1 MELFLQI
8 LKFASLAVG
17 TAAGLIG
24 TLRETRED
32 GSEKLTKPGRVLVAL
47 LISSGFIAV
56 SSQSIETY
64 LKYKAD
70 KQNAIERQQQIEQ
83 AQDLLTQ
90 VSRQLAPL
98 YPLDVSM
105 QISYPKEHKGFQAYF
120 EWLIQR
126 HRKPNNLLL
135 AIPVSRESNDAPDET
150 RNSLE
155 YPAKVLLEPWLEIS
169 FFKKGNEDW
178 SSPDLILMGGPELK
192 RPDLWLGAYGGVGI
206 ESMQTEHEYI
216 SNTSF
221 TYSLVRPEEAVVSNI
236 TLRNPLVER
245 DNGEIIS
252 YLDLDQAT
260 MIVDITNSRNA
271 NGVLDRI
278 KFTFRTGNR
287 IGSINITSDDLIEWE
302 GYRDE
307 KEKRSIYRVK
317 LQANTAGISRL
328 KS

>member
-17 TAAGLIG
+17 AAAGLIG
-24 TLRETRED
+24 TLRETRENS
-32 GSEKLTKPGRVLVAL
+32 SERLTKSGRVLVAL
-47 LISSGFIAV
+47 LIASGFIAV

-64 LKYKAD
+64 LKGKAD
-70 KQNAIERQQQIEQ
+70 KENEIQRQQQMEQ
-83 AQDLLTQ
+83 AQALLTQ
-90 VSRQLAPL
+90 SSRQLAPL

-105 QISYPKEHKGFQAYF
+105 QISYPKEYEGFQSYF
-120 EWLIQR
+120 KWLIER

-135 AIPVSRESNDAPDET
+135 AIPVSRGSSDSPDET

-169 FFKKGNEDW
+169 FYKRGNEDL

-206 ESMQTEHEYI
+206 ESMETEHEYS

-221 TYSLVRPEEAVVSNI
+221 TYSLVRPKEGVISNI
-236 TLRNPLVER
+236 ALRNPLVER

-260 MIVDITNSRNA
+260 MIVDITKSRNA
-271 NGVLDRI
+271 NGKLDRI
-278 KFTFRTGNR
+278 SFSFKSGNR
-287 IGSINITSDDLIEWE
+287 KGTIKLTNDDMVRWD
-302 GYRDE
+302 GFRGE
-307 KEKRSIYRVK
+307 KESRSVYKIILK
-317 LQANTAGISRL
+317 SDMSGISRL
-328 KS
+328 TK